1 MEPGSRVLACLLF
14 GLGLAVGCAPAA
26 DRGSQSAPLIHQPSP
41 VGSKVITI
49 AILREPL
56 SFNRDLNQ
64 GTGATGGN
72 TQVLY
77 IPQNYLTV
85 QTDRG
90 VFEAQLAA
98 EQIAQERGTWQ
109 VNPDGSMDTVWRLR
123 PNIRW
128 HDGRPFTS
136 DDLLFSYNV
145 YKDPELPTGIGAAL
159 GLMTSAEAPD
169 PQTFVVH
176 WSSPFVKADEAQ
188 GLIPMPRHLLEETY
202 RTDKPNFA
210 NSPRFGAE
218 FVGLGP
224 YRLVNWQGA
233 VQMDF
238 VRFDDYYLGRP
249 PLDRVVVR
257 FLADANTMV
266 ANILAGT
273 VDVLLPIGVD
283 LEAALEVKRRW
294 EGTGNY
300 VTTDSSGR
308 LRYNEI
314 QHRPDYEQPRNSF
327 GNRTV
332 RQALYQAIDRRTLAD
347 VMAGS
352 PDATADSWFP
362 PGHVLRAQLEP
373 FIPQFR
379 YDPARATQLLAQ
391 TGWTRGADGILVHQ
405 TTGDR
410 FETTLLGSQST
421 RTEREQGI
429 IADGWKAVGVDAK
442 TSIIPAALNNDREYR
457 STLIGSQLIGVGYDA
472 FYTDRLHS
480 RFITTAANRWNGTNR
495 GGYNNPK
502 VDAILDKMVV
512 TISQAERLELHK
524 ELLQEQLGDVATM
537 PLYWDVDPV
546 MAVNGVKNIGRNA
559 GVNTWNMYQWG
570 KE

>member
-1 MEPGSRVLACLLF
+1 LRRLALLIGLAFAVALAC
-14 GLGLAVGCAPAA
+14 APPP
-26 DRGSQSAPLIHQPSP
+26 SAER
-41 VGSKVITI
+41 VGSGTDQAGPRGPKVITI
-49 AILREPL
+49 AILREPP
-56 SFNRDLNQ
+56 SFHRDLNQ

-72 TQVLY
+72 TQVQS

-98 EQIAQERGTWQ
+98 EQISTDRGTWRL
-109 VNPDGSMDTVWRLR
+109 NPDGSMDTTWKLR
-123 PNIRW
+123 PNTKW
-128 HDGRPFTS
+128 HDGAVFTS
-136 DDLLFSYNV
+136 SDLLFSYNV
-145 YKDPELPTGIGAAL
+145 YKDPEIPTASGQAL
-159 GLMTSAEAPD
+159 GLMVSASAPD
-169 PQTFVVH
+169 PLTFVVH
-176 WSSPFVKADEAQ
+176 WASPYVRADEAQ

-202 RTDKPNFA
+202 RSDKPNFS

-218 FVGLGP
+218 FIGLGP
-224 YRLVNWQGA
+224 YRLVSWEGG
-233 VQMDF
+233 VHMDF
-238 VRFDDYYLGRP
+238 ARFDDYFLGRP

-283 LEAALEVKRRW
+283 LEAALEVKQRW

-308 LRYNEI
+308 LRYVEI
-314 QHRPDYEQPRNSF
+314 QHRPDYEQPKNGF
-327 GNRTV
+327 GNQTV
-332 RQALYQAIDRRTLAD
+332 RQAFYHATDRRTLAD
-347 VMAGS
+347 IMAGS
-352 PDATADSWFP
+352 ADAQADSWYP
-362 PGHVLRAQLEP
+362 PGNTLRTQLEP
-373 FIPQFR
+373 FIPQFP

-391 TGWTRGADGILVHQ
+391 LGWVRGGDGVLTHQ
-405 TTGDR
+405 ATGDR
-410 FETTLLGSQST
+410 FEITLHGSQST

-429 IADGWKAVGVDAK
+429 IADGWKTTGAQIQ

-457 STLIGSQLIGVGYDA
+457 SLLSGAQLIGVGYDA

-480 RFITTAANRWNGTNR
+480 KFITSAANRWNGTNR
-495 GGYNNPK
+495 GGYNNPR
-502 VDAILDKMVV
+502 VDAILDKLVV
-512 TISQAERLELHK
+512 TIAPSERLDLHK
-524 ELLQEQLGDVATM
+524 DLLREQLGDVAVM

-546 MAVNGVKNIGRNA
+546 MAVKGVKNIGRNA
-559 GVNTWNMYQWG
+559 AVNTWNMFQWD